1 MVLEERMS
9 NNEKDPIRELWEHRH
24 DPEEW
29 SEEAEE
35 IEARPTGSTVVSF
48 RLPWEEFEELEE
60 AAAAKGESL
69 SEFIRK
75 ALRIRLQGI
84 AIANF
89 VEMTYG
95 GARDFTLH
103 SDIQARFRGTE
114 ASPIPEKPLAL
125 DRDLAGTTP

>member
-1 MVLEERMS
+1 MT
-9 NNEKDPIRELWEHRH
+9 NNERDPIRELWEHRH

-29 SEEAEE
+29 GEEPRE

-60 AAAAKGESL
+60 AATAKGESL

-75 ALRIRLQGI
+75 SLRCRLEGI
-84 AIANF
+84 AIATF

-95 GARDFTLH
+95 GARELKLRTDAPAGL
-103 SDIQARFRGTE
+103 RGTGV
-114 ASPIPEKPLAL
+114 SYVPEEPL
-125 DRDLAGTTP
+125 DPDQEMAGTTP